1 MLRLPG
7 GGQAQLDLTFVLNV
21 VHAMMLATD
30 NDGLRSGAIY
40 NITNQEP
47 QRLVT
52 MLDSL
57 LNQQLHINYTLQ
69 PVPYSLLS
77 VVAAGMELVA
87 SMTQKE
93 PLLTRYSVGA
103 VYFDMTLNSERA
115 INELGYRPR
124 YSMAEGLCW
133 LASGLARRGVASM
146 AKITTFEVGY
156 CTHLACMALKG
167 APFVFASSRHAPV

>member
-1 MLRLPG
+1 MCCVYREEG
-7 GGQAQLDLTFVLNV
+7 KRSDLTFVLNV

-124 YSMAEGLCW
+124 YSMAEGIVLAGEW
-133 LASGLARRGVASM
+133 LSAQRSGQHG
-146 AKITTFEVGY
+146 
-156 CTHLACMALKG
+156 
-167 APFVFASSRHAPV
+167 